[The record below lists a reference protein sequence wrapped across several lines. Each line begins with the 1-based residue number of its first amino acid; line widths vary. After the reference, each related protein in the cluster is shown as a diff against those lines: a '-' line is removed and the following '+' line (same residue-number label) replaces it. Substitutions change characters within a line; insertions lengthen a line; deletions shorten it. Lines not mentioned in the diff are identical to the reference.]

1 MACNKS
7 NVIKA
12 NYKGL

>member
-1 MACNKS
+1 VTEKK

-12 NYKGL
+12 NI